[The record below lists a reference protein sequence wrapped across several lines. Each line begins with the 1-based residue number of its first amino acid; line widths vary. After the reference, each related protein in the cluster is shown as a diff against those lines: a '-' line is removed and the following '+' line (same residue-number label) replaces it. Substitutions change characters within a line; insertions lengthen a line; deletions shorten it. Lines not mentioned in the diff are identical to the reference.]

1 MQIGTLT
8 HCNRNRNSSSN
19 SNSNSNPNNPPLP
32 LVGLRTDMRGTHRL
46 LNRSN
51 LEAHRLHSLIVSSSN
66 SSMHFSV
73 VEVLGGTLVL

>member
-8 HCNRNRNSSSN
+8 HCNSNSS
-19 SNSNSNPNNPPLP
+19 SNPNNPPLP
-32 LVGLRTDMRGTHRL
+32 LVGLRTDMRGTPRL

-66 SSMHFSV
+66 NSNSSTRFSL